1 MNNATFKSFVGIW
14 GKNMQLAFLLLFVL
28 FQSRSFAIEFNN
40 DIKVGAERFS
50 KYVSLIEGKKVAV
63 VANQTSICFGT
74 HLVDTLLSQGVEIKR
89 VFAPEHGFRGLADAG
104 AYVSNSKDPKTGL
117 KVYSLY
123 GKNKKP
129 SYLQMED
136 LDVVLFDLQDV
147 GVRFYTYISTLHYM
161 MEACAEYGVDLIV
174 LDRPNPNGFYVDG
187 PVLKEGFSSFV
198 GLHPVSLVHGMTIGE
213 YAQMI
218 NGEGWLNEGQECDLR
233 VIGCENYTHKDYY
246 ELPVNPSPNLPNMA
260 SVWLYPS
267 LGLFEGTVVSV
278 GRGTD
283 FPFQQFG
290 HPGLKADHSFT
301 PEARLGARAPKL
313 EDEKCYG
320 YDLRE
325 FGMLKMPE
333 IKSLYLN
340 WLKLSYDELKDK
352 EEFFLKNNFINLLWG
367 SDSLKQMIL
376 DGKKSDEIRS
386 SWKDELEEFKETRRQ
401 YLLYEDFE

>member
-1 MNNATFKSFVGIW
+1 MVSKCRNLV
-14 GKNMQLAFLLLFVL
+14 LLLIFILSHQLL
-28 FQSRSFAIEFNN
+28 FAVEFNRE
-40 DIKVGAERFS
+40 IIVGAERFN
-50 KYVSLIEGKKVAV
+50 KYVPMLEGKKVAV

-74 HLVDTLLSQGVEIKR
+74 HLVDTLLSMNVDIQH

-117 KVYSLY
+117 KVFSLY

-129 SYLQMED
+129 NYIQMED
-136 LDVVLFDLQDV
+136 LDVILFDLQDV

-161 MEACAEYGVDLIV
+161 MEACAEYGVDLVV

-187 PVLKEGFSSFV
+187 PVLKESFSSFV

-218 NGEGWLNEGQECDLR
+218 NAEGWLHDEVQCELK
-233 VIGCENYTHKDYY
+233 VVTCENYSHKDFY

-260 SVWLYPS
+260 SIWLYPS

-290 HPGLKADHSFT
+290 HPLLEGDHSFT
-301 PEARLGARAPKL
+301 PSSKLGASAPKL
-313 EDEKCYG
+313 EGELCKG
-320 YDLRE
+320 YDLRD
-325 FGMLKMPE
+325 FGMKEMPNQ
-333 IKSLYLN
+333 KSIYLN
-340 WLKLSYDELKDK
+340 WIKLCYDELKGN

-367 SDSLKQMIL
+367 SSTLKDMLIE
-376 DGKKSDEIRS
+376 GKKPNEIKN
-386 SWKDELEEFKETRRQ
+386 SWAEELAEFKSMRAK